1 MTLNTERLSRS
12 KKDIADVVAAVEAG
26 DASKVS
32 QEGHRLLG
40 ELMALDGAAWEPLL
54 ASMEDGELRDQLGS
68 LRRWK
73 EALPADAFSQI
84 RQVGHQIRKV
94 GHAASFDVSRRS
106 LTIRLLFETSG
117 DQSLGSNQDLEDTL
131 WIGGAV
137 VTVVSEVMQAVE
149 GTLGPQA
156 QRGCIGDHF
165 EDNLKRAEDAV
176 AKIRRIFTAVRG
188 SDAPDDSG

>member
-1 MTLNTERLSRS
+1 MTLNAERLSRV
-12 KKDIADVVAAVEAG
+12 KRDIADVVAAVEGG
-26 DASKVS
+26 DDSNVS
-32 QEGHRLLG
+32 QEGHRLLR
-40 ELMALDGAAWEPLL
+40 ELMALDDAAWESLL
-54 ASMEDGELRDQLGS
+54 ASMEDGELRDQLGL
-68 LRRWK
+68 LRRRK
-73 EALPADAFSQI
+73 EALPSGTFSQI
-84 RQVGHQIRKV
+84 RQV

-106 LTIRLLFETSG
+106 LTIRLHFETWE
-117 DQSLGSNQDLEDTL
+117 DQSLDSNQDLEDTL
-131 WIGGAV
+131 WIGAAV

-176 AKIRRIFTAVRG
+176 AEIRRIFTAVRR

>member
-1 MTLNTERLSRS
+1 MTLNAERLRRV
-12 KKDIADVVAAVEAG
+12 KGDIADVVVAVEVG
-26 DASKVS
+26 DDSNVS

-40 ELMALDGAAWEPLL
+40 ELMALDDAAWESLL
-54 ASMEDGELRDQLGS
+54 ASMEDGELRDQLGL
-68 LRRWK
+68 LRRRK
-73 EALPADAFSQI
+73 EVLPAGTFSQI
-84 RQVGHQIRKV
+84 RQV

-106 LTIRLLFETSG
+106 LTIRLHFETWE
-117 DQSLGSNQDLEDTL
+117 DQSLDSNQDLEDTL
-131 WIGGAV
+131 WTGAAV

-176 AKIRRIFTAVRG
+176 AEIRRIFTAVRG